1 MLAKRLLSII
11 IAMSLLGCASEI
23 TVISSVPAPLIA
35 SMPFHAAVIIDND
48 LQGFQYNENI
58 DGQANWSIT
67 VGPAA
72 ADLVRNIFTGLFAEV
87 TFINSQEDSVDLNQ
101 IDLIVYPRLSRFEF
115 DAPIRGNDI
124 FAESWMQFT
133 ITAFDTSGNNT
144 GEALITGYGRSEI
157 FRDREGS
164 VNEATQSA
172 LRDAGVN
179 MIATLPNSLNL

>member
-1 MLAKRLLSII
+1 MFLKRLLTTL

-23 TVISSVPAPLIA
+23 TVISNVPKPLIE
-35 SMPFHAAVIIDND
+35 SMPYHAAVIIDND

-72 ADLVRNIFTGLFAEV
+72 SDLMRNIFTGLFAEV

-101 IDLIVYPRLSRFEF
+101 IDLIVYPRISRFEF

-144 GEALITGYGRSEI
+144 GEALVTGYGRSEI

-179 MIATLPNSLNL
+179 MIATLPTSLNL

>member
-1 MLAKRLLSII
+1 M
-11 IAMSLLGCASEI
+11 
-23 TVISSVPAPLIA
+23 
-35 SMPFHAAVIIDND
+35 
-48 LQGFQYNENI
+48 
-58 DGQANWSIT
+58 
-67 VGPAA
+67 
-72 ADLVRNIFTGLFAEV
+72 RNIFTGLFAEV

-101 IDLIVYPRLSRFEF
+101 IDLIVYPRISRFEF

-144 GEALITGYGRSEI
+144 GEALVTGYGRSEI

-179 MIATLPNSLNL
+179 MIATLPTSLNL